1 MDTKIVLLGQIEFV
15 IKKLEMEYEDE
26 INGGIM
32 QLIYK
37 RYMNALDILKNDKD
51 IKQIN
56 IIGGVRAYM
65 ENYNDYNSQLL
76 GILHKAEK
84 LNKQLLS

>member
-1 MDTKIVLLGQIEFV
+1 MDIKRELLEQVEIV

-26 INGGIM
+26 IKSGII

-37 RYMNALDILKNDKD
+37 RYMNALYILKNNKD
-51 IKQIN
+51 INQIN

-65 ENYNDYNSQLL
+65 DSYNDYNNPLL
-76 GILHKAEK
+76 GELHKAEK
-84 LNKQLLS
+84 LNKQLI

>member
-1 MDTKIVLLGQIEFV
+1 MDIKRELWEQVEIV

-26 INGGIM
+26 IKSGII

-37 RYMNALDILKNDKD
+37 RYMNALYILKNNKD
-51 IKQIN
+51 INQIN

-65 ENYNDYNSQLL
+65 DSYNDYNNPLL
-76 GILHKAEK
+76 GELHKAEK
-84 LNKQLLS
+84 LNQQLI

>member
-1 MDTKIVLLGQIEFV
+1 MDIKKELLEQIELV

-26 INGGIM
+26 IKSGIM

-37 RYMNALDILKNDKD
+37 RYMNALDILKNNKD
-51 IKQIN
+51 INQIN

-65 ENYNDYNSQLL
+65 DSYNDYNNPLL
-76 GILHKAEK
+76 GELHKAEK
-84 LNKQLLS
+84 LNKQLV

>member
-1 MDTKIVLLGQIEFV
+1 MDIKRELLEQVEIV

-26 INGGIM
+26 IKSGII

-37 RYMNALDILKNDKD
+37 RYMNALYILKNNKD
-51 IKQIN
+51 INQIN

-65 ENYNDYNSQLL
+65 DIYNDYNNPLL
-76 GILHKAEK
+76 GELHKAEK
-84 LNKQLLS
+84 LNKQLI

>member
-1 MDTKIVLLGQIEFV
+1 MDIKRELLEQIEIV
-15 IKKLEMEYEDE
+15 IKKLKVEYEDE
-26 INGGIM
+26 INSGIM

-51 IKQIN
+51 INRIN

-65 ENYNDYNSQLL
+65 DSYNDYNNPLL
-76 GILHKAEK
+76 GELHKAEK
-84 LNKQLLS
+84 LNKQLV

>member
-1 MDTKIVLLGQIEFV
+1 MDIKRELLEQVEIV

-26 INGGIM
+26 IKSGII

-37 RYMNALDILKNDKD
+37 RYMNALYILKNNKD
-51 IKQIN
+51 INQIN

-65 ENYNDYNSQLL
+65 DSYNDYNNPLL
-76 GILHKAEK
+76 GELHKAEK
-84 LNKQLLS
+84 LNQQLI